1 MQLGSLLSR
10 GGGRY
15 VGNRMSC
22 LDTLPTVAGTTVAG
36 TTAAN
41 TTAAEPSFN
50 EGLSLAV
57 DRALRHL
64 DLPPGLAEQV
74 KACDSVLQVH
84 FPVRLDDGMFH
95 VFRGWRATHSSHLLP
110 AKGGIRYATC
120 VDQDEVEALAALM
133 TYKCAL
139 VDVPFGGSKGGV
151 QLEPAQYSDREL
163 EAITR
168 RYARELIARGYLSP
182 GGNVPAPD
190 MGTGAREMG
199 WIADVYRTLHPEEIN
214 DTDASEI
221 AASPTYPDDMRL
233 DIQASAPTLAHR
245 EMVSLPIMGYAV
257 FARWNAFAKQR
268 LSASHSI
275 LPI

>member
-1 MQLGSLLSR
+1 M
-10 GGGRY
+10 
-15 VGNRMSC
+15 
-22 LDTLPTVAGTTVAG
+22 
-36 TTAAN
+36 
-41 TTAAEPSFN
+41 AAEPSFN
-50 EGLSLAV
+50 EGLALTV

-64 DLPPGLAEQV
+64 DLPPGLPEQI

-84 FPVRLDDGMFH
+84 FPVRLDDGVFH

-120 VDQDEVEALAALM
+120 VDQDEVEALAGLM

-151 QLEPAQYSDREL
+151 QLEPGQYSEREL

-168 RYARELIARGYLSP
+168 RYARELISRGYLSP

-214 DTDASEI
+214 ALACVTGKPVTSGGIPGRTEATGRGVQFAVRELFRRPEDMALAGLDGGLEGKRIVVQGLGNVGYHLAKVPVRGGRRADRRRDDARRRG
-221 AASPTYPDDMRL
+221 PR
-233 DIQASAPTLAHR
+233 
-245 EMVSLPIMGYAV
+245 
-257 FARWNAFAKQR
+257 
-268 LSASHSI
+268 
-275 LPI
+275 

>member
-1 MQLGSLLSR
+1 
-10 GGGRY
+10 
-15 VGNRMSC
+15 
-22 LDTLPTVAGTTVAG
+22 
-36 TTAAN
+36 
-41 TTAAEPSFN
+41 
-50 EGLSLAV
+50 
-57 DRALRHL
+57 
-64 DLPPGLAEQV
+64 
-74 KACDSVLQVH
+74 
-84 FPVRLDDGMFH
+84 
-95 VFRGWRATHSSHLLP
+95 
-110 AKGGIRYATC
+110 
-120 VDQDEVEALAALM
+120 M

-168 RYARELIARGYLSP
+168 RFARELISRGYLSP

-233 DIQASAPTLAHR
+233 DIQASASTLAHR
-245 EMVSLPIMGYAV
+245 EMVSLPIFG
-257 FARWNAFAKQR
+257 
-268 LSASHSI
+268 LG
-275 LPI
+275 

>member
-1 MQLGSLLSR
+1 
-10 GGGRY
+10 
-15 VGNRMSC
+15 MSC
-22 LDTLPTVAGTTVAG
+22 VDTLPTVTD
-36 TTAAN
+36 

-50 EGLSLAV
+50 EGLSLVV

-74 KACDSVLQVH
+74 KACDSVLQLH
-84 FPVRLDDGMFH
+84 FPVRLDDG

-151 QLEPAQYSDREL
+151 QLEPGQYSEREL

-168 RYARELIARGYLSP
+168 RF
-182 GGNVPAPD
+182 PA
-190 MGTGAREMG
+190 
-199 WIADVYRTLHPEEIN
+199 
-214 DTDASEI
+214 S
-221 AASPTYPDDMRL
+221 
-233 DIQASAPTLAHR
+233 
-245 EMVSLPIMGYAV
+245 
-257 FARWNAFAKQR
+257 
-268 LSASHSI
+268 
-275 LPI
+275 